1 MSGGV
6 RAYVGL
12 GSNLGDPAAQISS
25 AIDALAALPSTR
37 LVARSR
43 LYRSA
48 AWGPIAQP
56 DYLNA
61 VAALDSGLAPEA
73 LMAELLAIER
83 AAGRVRDARW
93 GPRIIDLDLLLHGD
107 CELATDALMLPHPR
121 LHERAFVLLP
131 LAELAP
137 ALVIPGRGALAAL
150 CKSVDRSSIEAL
162 G

>member
-1 MSGGV
+1 MRGAL

-12 GSNLGDPAAQISS
+12 GSNLGDPAAQI
-25 AIDALAALPSTR
+25 AAAFDALAVLPSTT

-48 AWGPIAQP
+48 AWGPIDQP
-56 DYLNA
+56 DYINA
-61 VAALDSGLAPEA
+61 VAALDTCLAPEA
-73 LMAELLAIER
+73 LMASLLAIER

-93 GPRIIDLDLLLHGD
+93 GPRLIDLDLLLHGD
-107 CELATDALMLPHPR
+107 CALDSDTLTLPHPR

-137 ALVIPGRGALAAL
+137 TLVIPGHGPLAAL
-150 CKSVDRSSIEAL
+150 CNSVDRSSIEAL